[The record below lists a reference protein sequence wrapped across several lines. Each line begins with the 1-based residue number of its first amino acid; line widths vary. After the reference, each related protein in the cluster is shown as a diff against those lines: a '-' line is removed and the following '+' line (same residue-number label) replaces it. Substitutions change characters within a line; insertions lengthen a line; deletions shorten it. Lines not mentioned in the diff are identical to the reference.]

1 MGEDKYGKAI
11 KDPQQTLKKMYDKIM
26 GPQLANLQKKGI
38 LNVEDSGKLLKGESL
53 VKKYKKEKKDKP
65 KKKTK
70 KDKKDKKKK
79 KKDKKKKS
87 SSSSSS
93 SSDSSSSSSS
103 SSKKKKKKK
112 DKKDKKEKKKKK
124 EEEAEEEENATV
136 ADNASEESR
145 PPVDKLKAHLDAI
158 AMKKASADA
167 MEVDDEDQEPQKK
180 KLK

>member
-11 KDPQQTLKKMYDKIM
+11 KAPQQPLKKMYDKIM

-53 VKKYKKEKKDKP
+53 VKKDKKEKKDKP
-65 KKKTK
+65 KKKT
-70 KDKKDKKKK
+70 KKKK

-103 SSKKKKKKK
+103 SSK
-112 DKKDKKEKKKKK
+112 
-124 EEEAEEEENATV
+124 T
-136 ADNASEESR
+136 
-145 PPVDKLKAHLDAI
+145 
-158 AMKKASADA
+158 
-167 MEVDDEDQEPQKK
+167 
-180 KLK
+180 

>member
-1 MGEDKYGKAI
+1 MG

-53 VKKYKKEKKDKP
+53 VKKDKKEKKDKP

-79 KKDKKKKS
+79 KKD
-87 SSSSSS
+87 
-93 SSDSSSSSSS
+93 
-103 SSKKKKKKK
+103 
-112 DKKDKKEKKKKK
+112 KK

-145 PPVDKLKAHLDAI
+145 PPVDKLK
-158 AMKKASADA
+158 
-167 MEVDDEDQEPQKK
+167 
-180 KLK
+180 